1 MTGEGKLQ
9 LVCNWSDFSPLC
21 VLSSCHHCDVDDRDL
36 DDRDLDDRD
45 LDDHDLDDRDLGDG
59 DLDDRD
65 DWDDRTTEAP
75 PSSNFISPVFFP
87 QH

>member
-9 LVCNWSDFSPLC
+9 LVTGVTSPHC
-21 VLSSCHHCDVDDRDL
+21 VLFHHCDLDERDL
-36 DDRDLDDRD
+36 DDRDLDDCD
-45 LDDHDLDDRDLGDG
+45 FDDSDFDDR

>member
-9 LVCNWSDFSPLC
+9 LVTGVTSPHC
-21 VLSSCHHCDVDDRDL
+21 VLFHHCDLDERDMDDRDL
-36 DDRDLDDRD
+36 DDR
-45 LDDHDLDDRDLGDG
+45 